1 MTFALKDPDRMERM
15 YKRLGGESIRFTTS
29 GGKIEKSQ
37 CLHEAPSAYL
47 FDQPAQL
54 RSVDRV
60 VRVISSKISAK
71 SGGRVFVG
79 DDETEYEVVDRK
91 AVADADG
98 VEGGDAF
105 ESLLLLGSV

>member
-1 MTFALKDPDRMERM
+1 MERM
-15 YKRLGGESIRFTTS
+15 YTRLGGEAIRFTTS
-29 GGKIEKSQ
+29 AGKIEDSQ
-37 CLHEAPSAYL
+37 CLHEAPSEYL
-47 FDQPAQL
+47 FAQPAQL

-60 VRVISSKISAK
+60 VRVISTKISAK
-71 SGGRVFVG
+71 SGDRVLIG

-105 ESLLLLGSV
+105 ESLLLLGNV